1 MSFVSCLDGFLLS
14 VVYDVSTILQYC
26 TDQHD
31 RIITPL
37 CTYTYQTTVVLRGS
51 MYLYKY
57 SMYVCMTSLP
67 LSTTVLQTTKYYKT
81 EEQIQYRVSRL
92 LQWTGQQGE
101 EIEMKWAW
109 REERAA

>member
-1 MSFVSCLDGFLLS
+1 
-14 VVYDVSTILQYC
+14 
-26 TDQHD
+26 
-31 RIITPL
+31 
-37 CTYTYQTTVVLRGS
+37 

-67 LSTTVLQTTKYYKT
+67 LCTPRTVLQTTKYYKT

-101 EIEMKWAW
+101 EIEMGM
-109 REERAA
+109 ERGESSMNE